1 MVSPEIKRMLV
12 ETIREVE
19 QSEKYDII
27 TVEGA
32 VLIEARTYPM
42 FDEMWVTTLEKEQA
56 VQRVLKRNPELSE
69 G

>member
-1 MVSPEIKRMLV
+1 MLV

-19 QSEKYDII
+19 QSDKYDII
-27 TVEGA
+27 AVEGA